1 MNSADLAVF
10 ATLAGSVL
18 LLWKGADWLVT
29 SASRIAQR
37 LGVSDLVI
45 GMTVVALGTSAPEAA
60 VTLQAAWEGHASLAI
75 GNVIGSNI
83 FNLGLILG
91 LCAVIWPMPTRR
103 RQIYRSVFALIF
115 AAALIAVLIIDGA
128 LTWRDALCVLALL
141 GAYFIY
147 VLTQD
152 PEEADR
158 LDDLPSEST
167 AWGDSAKLV
176 IGLGAILLGSTWLID
191 SATRIANS
199 AGISDFLIG
208 ITIVAAGTSLP
219 ELVTSLLAGVRGRF
233 EMMVG
238 SLIGSDLLN
247 FGVLCVAAIL
257 NPLEVDAAARPAL
270 GVMVASL
277 LLLVVLMRTGW
288 RLSRVEGALIA
299 AIALLRWG
307 YLLVP
312 GAS

>member
-10 ATLAGSVL
+10 ATLAGSLL

-103 RQIYRSVFALIF
+103 RQIYRSVFALIV
-115 AAALIAVLIIDGA
+115 AAVLIAVLISEELGRGEA
-128 LTWRDALCVLALL
+128 LFVLALL
-141 GAYFIY
+141 CAYFVY
-147 VLTQD
+147 VVTQD
-152 PEEADR
+152 PEEPDR
-158 LDDLPSEST
+158 LDHLPLEAS
-167 AWGDSAKLV
+167 AWSDSAKLV
-176 IGLGAILLGSTWLID
+176 VGLGAILFGSTLLID
-191 SATRIANS
+191 SAKHIAS
-199 AGISDFLIG
+199 AAGVSDFLIG
-208 ITIVAAGTSLP
+208 MTVVAAGTSLP

-238 SLIGSDLLN
+238 TLIGSDLFN

-257 NPLEVDAAARPAL
+257 NPLAVDAAAQPAL

-277 LLLVVLMRTGW
+277 LLLVVLMRSGW